1 MSEFNLKSGN
11 TTPFKMMG
19 SSPAKQKPKYP
30 GQAEESKIKSKSQIE
45 YEKEMYPTGKKD
57 K

>member
-1 MSEFNLKSGN
+1 MGEFNLKSGN
-11 TTPFKMMG
+11 ATPFKMMG